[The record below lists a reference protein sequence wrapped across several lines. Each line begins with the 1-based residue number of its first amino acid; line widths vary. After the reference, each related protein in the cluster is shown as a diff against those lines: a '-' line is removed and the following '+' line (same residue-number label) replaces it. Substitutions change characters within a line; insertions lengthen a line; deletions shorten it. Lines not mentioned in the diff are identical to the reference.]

1 MKSILRIGGQLTA
14 AALLAGLAAGCG
26 KEAPEKAP
34 EAVRPVRAITVDAS
48 AEGLRRSFSG
58 TVRPGREAALAFQVA
73 GKVEEIAAAVGDRV
87 ESGQL
92 LARLD
97 PDDYRLM
104 VSSLK
109 SNLASAEASAKNS
122 QAAYQRNTRL
132 YENNTIS
139 KAELDLYETQ
149 RDSDRA
155 QAQALRS
162 QLEQANNQLD
172 HTRLRAPFAGFI
184 ASRNIEEYETV
195 SAGQPVFSLVDP
207 RRLKVELGMPERLIS
222 RLRPGDPVEVVVDI
236 FPGEEIAGTVSE
248 VGVALDGSTGS
259 YPVKVE
265 ITDPPEGL
273 RPGMAAEAVFT
284 FPFAAGSGY
293 IVPTSALLRDMVG
306 GENFIWIVEGGRAV
320 RRRVKIGELVSG
332 GVEIVAGLS
341 PGEIVV
347 TAGVHQLEE
356 GRQVRLLE

>member
-1 MKSILRIGGQLTA
+1 MKSIMRISGQLTA
-14 AALLAGLAAGCG
+14 AVLLTGLSAGCG
-26 KEAPEKAP
+26 KEAVEPETA
-34 EAVRPVRAITVDAS
+34 AVRPVRTITVDPS
-48 AEGLRRSFSG
+48 DEGLRRTFSG
-58 TVRPGREAALAFQVA
+58 TIRPGREAALAFQVA
-73 GKVEEIAAAVGDRV
+73 GKVEEIAATVGDRV

-92 LARLD
+92 LARLE

-104 VSSLK
+104 VTSLE
-109 SNLASAEASAKNS
+109 SNLASAEAAAKNS

-155 QAQALRS
+155 QAQALRA

-172 HTRLRAPFAGFI
+172 HTRLCAPFAGFI

-195 SAGQPVFSLVDP
+195 SAGQPVFTLVDP
-207 RRLKVELGMPERLIS
+207 RQLEVELGMPERLIS
-222 RLRPGDPVEVVVDI
+222 RLRPGDPVVVRVDI
-236 FPGEEIAGTVSE
+236 LPGKEIAGTVSE

-265 ITDPPEGL
+265 IIESPEGL

-284 FPFAAGSGY
+284 FPFAAGPGY
-293 IVPTSALLRDMVG
+293 VVPTSALLRDMVS
-306 GENFIWIVEGGRAV
+306 GENFIWTVEDSRAV
-320 RRRVKIGELVSG
+320 RRPVEIGELVSG
-332 GVEIVAGLS
+332 GVEIVSGLD

-356 GRQVRLLE
+356 GLKVRLLE